1 MSLCDLI
8 SARGV
13 PPGTS
18 SLAGQEVNWLFGDS
32 IDRYR
37 RRGGHAIYGENDVVY
52 RFNSLGYRCPEFDVD
67 ADIRVVAIG
76 CSHVLGLGLPQ
87 EAIFHELFAER
98 LRATSGKSVVLWNLG
113 RCGASNDYISRLL
126 YLAVPLLDPHIVL
139 INFTHM
145 ARREYVSVQN
155 HPVTYN
161 PRFTPTDAVASDIF
175 RHFAALSSQFD
186 DQLNFFKNYKA
197 MEQLLS
203 GRLWL
208 YSRRV
213 GKEFDALAA
222 EVMAVHMDLRRFAG
236 RLPLVDR
243 GRDGGHPGPESHRQL
258 ADLYWAKFVE
268 FCPMLNS
275 SRG

>member
-8 SARGV
+8 PARGL
-13 PPGTS
+13 PSGTS
-18 SLAGQEVNWLFGDS
+18 ELAGHEVKWLFGDS
-32 IDRYR
+32 SERYR
-37 RRGGHAIYGENDVVY
+37 RHGGHPIYGENDVVY
-52 RFNSLGYRCPEFDVD
+52 CFNSLGYRCPEFDVD
-67 ADIRVVAIG
+67 ADIRIVAIG
-76 CSHVLGLGLPQ
+76 CSHVLGLGLPRD
-87 EAIFHELFAER
+87 AIFHEVFAER
-98 LRATSGKSVVLWNLG
+98 LRRTSGKSVVLWNLG

-126 YLAVPLLDPHIVL
+126 YLAVPQLDPHIVL

-161 PRFTPTDAVASDIF
+161 PRFAPTDAVTSDIF
-175 RHFAALSSQFD
+175 RHFAGLSSEFD

-197 MEQLLS
+197 VEHLLS

-213 GKEFDALAA
+213 GKEFDAMAA
-222 EVMAVHMDLRRFAG
+222 EVMAAHMDLRRFAG

-243 GRDGGHPGPESHRQL
+243 GRDGGHPGPKSHRQL

-268 FCPMLNS
+268 LCPDAKF
-275 SRG
+275 